1 MAGLPDRARKRAGEA
16 VGLALKLD
24 HPFSKCYAQ
33 FHYGLLQLWLGNPE
47 IVQERA
53 RALTELAEEHEF
65 QIWNAVSSCLHGAA
79 LVALGAASDGLPM
92 MAHGM
97 QVYQGLK
104 SPPIFWPL
112 LLQLQA
118 GAYGMASRPADGLPL
133 LEEAIRLTP
142 ASSVDP
148 YTPEILGLKGD
159 LLLALSADQAVE
171 AERCYQQAI
180 NIAREL
186 HASMLELRA
195 ALRLSRLWR
204 EQGKTQEARDV
215 LSTAYAKMTEGFSL
229 PDLIQAQ
236 TLLNE
241 LT

>member
-1 MAGLPDRARKRAGEA
+1 
-16 VGLALKLD
+16 
-24 HPFSKCYAQ
+24 
-33 FHYGLLQLWLGNPE
+33 
-47 IVQERA
+47 
-53 RALTELAEEHEF
+53 
-65 QIWNAVSSCLHGAA
+65 
-79 LVALGAASDGLPM
+79 
-92 MAHGM
+92 
-97 QVYQGLK
+97 
-104 SPPIFWPL
+104 
-112 LLQLQA
+112 
-118 GAYGMASRPADGLPL
+118 
-133 LEEAIRLTP
+133 
-142 ASSVDP
+142 
-148 YTPEILGLKGD
+148 
-159 LLLALSADQAVE
+159 VE